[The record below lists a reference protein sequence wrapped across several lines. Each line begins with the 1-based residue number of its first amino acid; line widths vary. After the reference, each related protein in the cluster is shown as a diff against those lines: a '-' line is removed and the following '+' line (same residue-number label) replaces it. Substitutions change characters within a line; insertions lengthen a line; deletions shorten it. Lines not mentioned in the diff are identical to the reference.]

1 MNFRTRIDFTN
12 RQAKQ
17 YEKTDISLSG
27 SSIFGLPYSSLTSGP
42 DLSFS
47 GITYEDAALQSTYS
61 GNTGTTVYTFSDS
74 RMTIDEGDLV
84 PLTPSNSGTTQYAG
98 PTWAGYDMFT
108 TLDGYTGWTYYSA
121 VTYDIVVVSM
131 VDLGGGAYSGIVQSD
146 FITYSATSLDYTG
159 RTIWVDV
166 SGITR
171 TQDLIVSNNPVIDYV
186 LTCSDSE
193 GKATWQPSSGTSG
206 SSTVWSAGTGTNS
219 ISAKNHGSVA
229 TDLYS
234 VSWGSGNTA
243 SGRYST
249 SFGGDT
255 VASGN
260 TATAYGNR
268 TRAYGISTFVGGKAE
283 LPYYTIATGVGAF
296 NHSSATAMNSEANAN
311 YSAILGGSDF
321 YISSNS
327 VNSIILGGSYNII
340 SGTSTYC
347 GILGGFDH
355 ILSGGSKSLILG
367 GDNNRMN
374 SGTSVIAGGSSNQIV
389 NGTGDTSG
397 SFIAGGSNG
406 LITDDGAIIIGGLNN
421 KIIGSNDS
429 AIICGTA
436 NSISG
441 GSTNIIIS
449 SSGSTIYS
457 GVSNSVI
464 IGGVGFTGSVSNM
477 VYVPDLTIDGLTSTD
492 PIATDS
498 TGKLVAG
505 ASDIRLKENIKDLT
519 SALEK
524 VLKLRGVSYEWTE
537 ESNMGAGVTKF
548 GLIAQEVQEII
559 PEMVRARSKGDGM
572 LSLSYTE
579 IVPWLIEA
587 IKELATKSA
596 ETKYN
601 SIIETQIIAS
611 EDNNIEL
618 NYNGNH
624 DSAVGGG
631 ITVLNAVSN
640 GVNSEIKTDKNGK
653 WIITPALSTTQL
665 SLPEYT
671 PKSTEDKIG
680 DSGDV
685 VWDDNY
691 LYIKT
696 NGGWKRSSLEN
707 F

>member
-27 SSIFGLPYSSLTSGP
+27 SSIFGLPYTSLTSGP

-84 PLTPSNSGTTQYAG
+84 PITPSNSGTTQYAG

-146 FITYSATSLDYTG
+146 FIAYSATSLDYSG

-171 TQDLIVSNNPVIDYV
+171 TEDLIVSNTPVIGYV
-186 LTCSDSE
+186 LTCYDTE
-193 GKATWQPSSGTSG
+193 GKATWQPSSGATTG
-206 SSTVWSAGTGTNS
+206 ATIWTAGTGANSAVLAGSGGFAGIWAVSEGFQSVANGRYSHAEGYKSTTSGEGSHSEGGTSSSPLGAVSGGSASGNGSHAEGGVTIASGLFSHAEGYSTTATTSYSHAEGTATIASGSVSHAEGDGSRATGSTSHAEGYQTIAGGTFSHAQGYQTIASGSASHASGSGTTASGTGSHAGGSGTTASGNNSYAGGNNSIASGLASFVHSTNS
-219 ISAKNHGSVA
+219 I
-229 TDLYS
+229 
-234 VSWGSGNTA
+234 A
-243 SGRYST
+243 SGDR
-249 SFGGDT
+249 T
-255 VASGN
+255 V
-260 TATAYGNR
+260 
-268 TRAYGISTFVGGKAE
+268 V
-283 LPYYTIATGVGAF
+283 
-296 NHSSATAMNSEANAN
+296 
-311 YSAILGGSDF
+311 LGGQNITGATSD
-321 YISSNS
+321 
-327 VNSIILGGSYNII
+327 
-340 SGTSTYC
+340 
-347 GILGGFDH
+347 
-355 ILSGGSKSLILG
+355 
-367 GDNNRMN
+367 
-374 SGTSVIAGGSSNQIV
+374 
-389 NGTGDTSG
+389 
-397 SFIAGGSNG
+397 
-406 LITDDGAIIIGGLNN
+406 
-421 KIIGSNDS
+421 
-429 AIICGTA
+429 
-436 NSISG
+436 
-441 GSTNIIIS
+441 
-449 SSGSTIYS
+449 
-457 GVSNSVI
+457 
-464 IGGVGFTGSVSNM
+464 M
-477 VYVPDLTIDGLTSTD
+477 VYVPDLIIDGLTSTD

-498 TGKLVAG
+498 DGKIVAG
-505 ASDIRLKENIKDLT
+505 ASDARLKTKITDLT

-537 ESNMGAGVTKF
+537 ESKMGAGVTKF
-548 GLIAQEVQEII
+548 GLIAQEVNEVI
-559 PEMVRARSKGDGM
+559 PEMVRERSKGDGM

-579 IVPWLIEA
+579 IIPFIIEA
-587 IKELATKSA
+587 IKELASQTA
-596 ETKYN
+596 TTKYN

-624 DSAVGGG
+624 DSAIGGG
-631 ITVLNAVSN
+631 ITVLNAVSD
-640 GVNSEIKTDKNGK
+640 GVNSEIKTDKDGN
-653 WIITPALSTTQL
+653 WIITPPLSTNKLT
-665 SLPEYT
+665 LPEYT
-671 PKSTEDKIG
+671 PNSTEDKIG
-680 DSGDV
+680 SSGDM
-685 VWDDNY
+685 VWDDKY